1 MKPFE
6 FIREINRGDNNKPSP
21 YKKLKIIS
29 KNNNISIH
37 VNTKP
42 PTNSKQKL

>member
-1 MKPFE
+1 MKPFQ
-6 FIREINRGDNNKPSP
+6 FIREINRDNNKPTP
-21 YKKLKIIS
+21 YKNLKIIS

-37 VNTKP
+37 VHTKP

>member
-1 MKPFE
+1 MKPFQ
-6 FIREINRGDNNKPSP
+6 FIREINRDNNKASP
-21 YKKLKIIS
+21 YKNLKIIS

-37 VNTKP
+37 VNTKA